1 MVYALGIGTIFFSM
15 YIFFGGITFLYA
27 FLSVFWSV
35 GWPGGL
41 LVGWLVI
48 ISKKAGSYT
57 STLISEHLFYDKISF
72 VHNDILVRFVK

>member
-1 MVYALGIGTIFFSM
+1 M

-57 STLISEHLFYDKISF
+57 STLISEHLFDDRISIASF
-72 VHNDILVRFVK
+72 VHNDILVRVCEIMHTWNLFI